1 MAKVTIPV
9 QYRKLANNEAYFYS
23 KRERVC
29 DIVLE
34 LTEVYPRLKPLL
46 LDEAGHFRSSVLFFI
61 DKKDIRTLNGAD
73 TVVSEKSDLRIVPA
87 IAGG

>member
-23 KRERVC
+23 KRERVI
-29 DIVLE
+29 DIVAE

-46 LDEAGHFRSSVLFFI
+46 LDETGSFRSSVLFFI